1 MSFQPMNNKPWCPE
15 DGQLLQ
21 SLREKAGIDALL
33 FARNNTVSLAQLRE
47 LEQGGESS
55 FYSPLIKRSTG
66 VKLLR
71 KLGYEYPPEETPAP
85 PEAESL
91 DTAPL
96 AASPAADVHSAA
108 PTTPAGPISTP
119 NKSEFWVK
127 APAFWGIGLSTLAL
141 LVFIGPIRQMAH
153 TGPSS
158 TSPLVKVNPSVHTST
173 APEAAALPPVQ
184 SAPNTTA
191 QPAPEAAIGLPAILT
206 VTDKPATNSPSAS
219 ASGLACDWQYRDT
232 STVFRQS
239 EPLKPGNYVHFV
251 AQADTTLCV
260 LDQHNKL
267 TTLSLAAGASKSVF
281 GAAPFLVQ
289 TSDWQ
294 DLQVFFQGRR
304 VHAAHQ
310 GRQHLQLLSQ
320 TF

>member
-21 SLREKAGIDALL
+21 SLREKAGIDALV

-71 KLGYEYPPEETPAP
+71 KLGYEYPPETPAAP
-85 PEAESL
+85 PAESL

-96 AASPAADVHSAA
+96 AASPAADVHNAA
-108 PTTPAGPISTP
+108 PTTTAGPISTP
-119 NKSEFWVK
+119 NKSGFWVK
-127 APAFWGIGLSTLAL
+127 APVFWGIGLSTLAL
-141 LVFIGPIRQMAH
+141 LIFIGPIRQMAH

-173 APEAAALPPVQ
+173 EPETAALPPVQ
-184 SAPNTTA
+184 SAQNTNA
-191 QPAPEAAIGLPAILT
+191 QPAPEAAIALPAVLT
-206 VTDKPATNSPSAS
+206 VTDKPAADSPSAN
-219 ASGLACDWQYRDT
+219 AAGLACDWQYRDT

-289 TSDWQ
+289 ASDWQ

-320 TF
+320 AF